1 MTDAVWTHI
10 FADPADHERIP
21 WGRDA
26 LHFTASPD
34 TGKLLSFQLVDDW
47 IRYRRLRYPQF
58 QVNLPGGGVPPTAFT
73 EARSYLALSM
83 QGSPVT
89 ERVAEQLQRGAT
101 LRLVDIE
108 DWYAPVTEICAA
120 LGETLNVVSRAY
132 GFYTPPGD
140 DGVHAHWDDA
150 DIFAIQVDGSKTWR
164 LWGVPPVDEWPSSQT
179 LDGDRAPD
187 KIVELHPGDGLYI
200 PAGMGHQA
208 AAGPDGSLHL
218 SIALRPPTYRE
229 VVTVWAAEVI
239 ESVTA
244 GARLPVVGDRE
255 AVIRELLDTAVTAA
269 QKVDPAAVIA
279 RTGRVAEPL
288 VSDVPLIP
296 GATPRGAAAHPRP
309 AS

>member
-21 WGRDA
+21 WGRDS
-26 LHFTASPD
+26 LHFSASPD
-34 TGKLLSFQLVDDW
+34 TAALLSFQLVDDW
-47 IRYRRLRYPQF
+47 LRYRRLRYPQF
-58 QVNLPGGGVPPTAFT
+58 QVNLPTGGVPPTAFT
-73 EARSYLALSM
+73 DTRKYLALSM

-89 ERVAEQLQRGAT
+89 EQVAAQLQRGAT
-101 LRLVDIE
+101 LRLVDVE

-120 LGETLNVVSRAY
+120 LGAALNVVSRAY

-150 DIFAIQVDGSKTWR
+150 DIFAIQVDGTKTWR
-164 LWGVPPVDEWPSSQT
+164 LWDVPPVDAWPESQT

-187 KIVELHPGDGLYI
+187 RTVELVSGDGLYI

-218 SIALRPPTYRE
+218 SIALRTPTYRE
-229 VVTVWAAEVI
+229 VVNIWAAEII

-244 GARLPVVGDRE
+244 GARLPVAGDRE
-255 AVIRELLDTAVTAA
+255 AVIRELLDTAVAAA
-269 QKVDPAAVIA
+269 QKVDPATVIA
-279 RTGRVAEPL
+279 KADRVAEPL

-296 GATPRGAAAHPRP
+296 GATPRGGFHDLVHRR
-309 AS
+309 